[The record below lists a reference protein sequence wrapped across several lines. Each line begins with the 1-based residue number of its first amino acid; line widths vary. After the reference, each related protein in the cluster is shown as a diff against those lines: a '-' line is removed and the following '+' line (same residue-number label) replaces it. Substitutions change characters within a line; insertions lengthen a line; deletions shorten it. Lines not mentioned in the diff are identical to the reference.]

1 MKKNLANKTFEG
13 KLSFLKVLHSTI
25 NNSANYQKIHTFQ
38 QSFLINIQLLVGLTS
53 YEIMSADI
61 EYLPTSEYID
71 LDSAKEEEAF
81 RKLISLLND
90 SEFVTGV
97 YHNCSLEMSN

>member
-1 MKKNLANKTFEG
+1 MKNNLAKKTFEG
-13 KLSFLKVLHSTI
+13 KLSFFKVLHSTI
-25 NNSANYQKIHTFQ
+25 NNLNYQKIHIFQ
-38 QSFLINIQLLVGLTS
+38 QSFLINFQLLVGLTS

-61 EYLPTSEYID
+61 EYLPTGEYID

-81 RKLISLLND
+81 KKLISLLND

-97 YHNCSLEMSN
+97 YHNCSLDISN

>member
-25 NNSANYQKIHTFQ
+25 NINYQKIHTFQ
-38 QSFLINIQLLVGLTS
+38 QSFLINFQLLVGLTS

-81 RKLISLLND
+81 KKLISLLND

>member
-1 MKKNLANKTFEG
+1 M
-13 KLSFLKVLHSTI
+13 KVLHSTI
-25 NNSANYQKIHTFQ
+25 NINYQKIHTFQ
-38 QSFLINIQLLVGLTS
+38 QSFLINFQLLVGLTS

-97 YHNCSLEMSN
+97 YHNCSLEMSNW

>member
-1 MKKNLANKTFEG
+1 MKKNLEKKTFEG

-25 NNSANYQKIHTFQ
+25 NNVNYQKIPTFQ
-38 QSFLINIQLLVGLTS
+38 QSFLINFQLLVGLTS

-81 RKLISLLND
+81 KKLISLLND

>member
-1 MKKNLANKTFEG
+1 MKKNLEKKTFEG
-13 KLSFLKVLHSTI
+13 KLSFFKVLYSTI
-25 NNSANYQKIHTFQ
+25 NNLNYQKIHTFQ
-38 QSFLINIQLLVGLTS
+38 QSFLINFQLLVGLTS

>member
-1 MKKNLANKTFEG
+1 MNF
-13 KLSFLKVLHSTI
+13 
-25 NNSANYQKIHTFQ
+25 
-38 QSFLINIQLLVGLTS
+38 QLLIGLTS

-61 EYLPTSEYID
+61 EYLPTGEYID

>member
-1 MKKNLANKTFEG
+1 
-13 KLSFLKVLHSTI
+13 
-25 NNSANYQKIHTFQ
+25 
-38 QSFLINIQLLVGLTS
+38 
-53 YEIMSADI
+53 MSADI

-81 RKLISLLND
+81 KKLISLLND

>member
-25 NNSANYQKIHTFQ
+25 NINYQKIHTFQ
-38 QSFLINIQLLVGLTS
+38 QSFLINFQLLVGLTS

>member
-1 MKKNLANKTFEG
+1 MKNNLTKKTFEG
-13 KLSFLKVLHSTI
+13 KSSFLTVLHSTI
-25 NNSANYQKIHTFQ
+25 HIIKIHTFQ
-38 QSFLINIQLLVGLTS
+38 QSFLINFQLLTGSTS
-53 YEIMSADI
+53 YEIISADI
-61 EYLPTSEYID
+61 EYLPTGEYID

-81 RKLISLLND
+81 KKLISLLND